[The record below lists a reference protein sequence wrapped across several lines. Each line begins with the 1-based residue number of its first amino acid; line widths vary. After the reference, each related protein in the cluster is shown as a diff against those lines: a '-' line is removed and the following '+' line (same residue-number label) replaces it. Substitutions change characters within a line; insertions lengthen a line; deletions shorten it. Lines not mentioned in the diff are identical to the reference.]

1 MKRFSFILFI
11 FLIFPS
17 ALSWAQTPACPAT
30 EEKGGIY
37 AIVKDSEGETLEGYL
52 RLDTDALTVKSKENQ
67 EKSIPLKFVKSI
79 TLEKIK
85 GEAPG
90 DDPSKEGY
98 KVRLENSQEIYT
110 LKNKYTFN
118 LNTNLGVVT
127 KTIDPETVNSLF
139 SKDTSQAGKTESSKS
154 FIQDKSIIFSLEL
167 KF

>member
-1 MKRFSFILFI
+1 MKRFPFILFI
-11 FLIFPS
+11 FLIFSPS
-17 ALSWAQTPACPAT
+17 FSWGQAPASPVA

-37 AIVKDSEGETLEGYL
+37 AVVKDSGGEILEGYL
-52 RLDTDALTVKSKENQ
+52 RFNTDAITVQSKENQ

-90 DDPSKEGY
+90 DDPTKEGY

-110 LKNKYTFN
+110 LKHKYTFN

-139 SKDTSQAGKTESSKS
+139 SRDASLPSRTESSKS
-154 FIQDKSIIFSLEL
+154 FVQDKSIVFSLEL